1 MIVGNWGDLVIEIQY
16 FSIINLKWSWRYEKL
31 NTWLFMH
38 AKLAR
43 ALCLEKPANN
53 QNWEALIP
61 IDTCPVHP
69 YPLAC
74 PLVSLAPVRLI
85 FCRKSEQINWVSGS
99 TWPKQTT
106 DRLLDHGRYR
116 MLVYVAQAVSQKII
130 TRYTST
136 LRFSLGFCYHA
147 CCSQYQRGNVLG
159 WMPYS
164 KGWQVASDKG
174 QHFYLQ
180 TTKTTKA
187 LVP

>member
-1 MIVGNWGDLVIEIQY
+1 MLSFRDNTIYWLQTN
-16 FSIINLKWSWRYEKL
+16 FKWSQIFISNKKL
-31 NTWLFMH
+31 SF
-38 AKLAR
+38 R
-43 ALCLEKPANN
+43 
-53 QNWEALIP
+53 LIRVQS
-61 IDTCPVHP
+61 IHILLLD
-69 YPLAC
+69 
-74 PLVSLAPVRLI
+74 VSLAPVRLL
-85 FCRKSEQINWVSGS
+85 FGRKSEQINWVSGS

-106 DRLLDHGRYR
+106 DRTLDHGRYR

-180 TTKTTKA
+180 TTKTTEA
-187 LVP
+187 PVP

>member
-1 MIVGNWGDLVIEIQY
+1 MILLEDD
-16 FSIINLKWSWRYEKL
+16 SIKNAW
-31 NTWLFMH
+31 
-38 AKLAR
+38 
-43 ALCLEKPANN
+43 N
-53 QNWEALIP
+53 QLQVVTNFYIWQEALIP
-61 IDTCPVHP
+61 IDTCPSPSISSCLSMGEFSTSKTHF
-69 YPLAC
+69 
-74 PLVSLAPVRLI
+74 
-85 FCRKSEQINWVSGS
+85 FCRRSEEINWVSSS

-106 DRLLDHGRYR
+106 DRTLDHGRYR

-180 TTKTTKA
+180 TTKTTEA
-187 LVP
+187 PVP